1 MESSSTVQFDEANV
15 NWGFITSLTNQEK
28 RYLRGIRFPG
38 SYVKTLKIKDLA
50 YSLIQY
56 MLDGESMT
64 EYHQSARFA
73 PVAKD
78 EEYHDNPAFK
88 SVYEEDGEQ
97 LHTLSPPRPASKIG
111 DTLYKNLQ
119 LMIMGEM
126 KPEEVISESV
136 SYADTILNE

>member
-1 MESSSTVQFDEANV
+1 MSNAKN
-15 NWGFITSLTNQEK
+15 
-28 RYLRGIRFPG
+28 
-38 SYVKTLKIKDLA
+38 KDLA

-64 EYHQSARFA
+64 EYHKSAQFA

-88 SVYEEDGEQ
+88 SVYEEDGDE
-97 LHTLSPPRPASKIG
+97 LHTLSPAKGASKIG